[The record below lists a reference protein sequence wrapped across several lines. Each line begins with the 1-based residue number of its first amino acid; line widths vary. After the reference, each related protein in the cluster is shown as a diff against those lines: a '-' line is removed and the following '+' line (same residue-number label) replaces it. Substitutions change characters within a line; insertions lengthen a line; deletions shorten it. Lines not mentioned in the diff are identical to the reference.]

1 MKKQKKAVAPVSGE
15 VKWSEGGHGQAAVSV
30 KAAGGHHTH
39 RYKHTVS
46 PQPSAAQHST
56 QHRTHLQHAGL
67 AARVQEVPLVVHT
80 DLNQGGGGAPQEGG
94 EEGGQQVPQAPGVAH
109 LQCETNSGGS
119 RHKSVSQR
127 RHQCGKWRRQR
138 EGEGKQMGVTLT
150 TTTCR

>member
-1 MKKQKKAVAPVSGE
+1 VAPVSGE

-56 QHRTHLQHAGL
+56 AQHRTHLQHAGL

-80 DLNQGGGGAPQEGG
+80 DLNQGGGGAPQEGR
-94 EEGGQQVPQAPGVAH
+94 EEGGQQVPQASGVAH
-109 LQCETNSGGS
+109 LQRETNSGGS
-119 RHKSVSQR
+119 RDKQSGQS
-127 RHQCGKWRRQR
+127 RHQQQQSGKWRRQR
-138 EGEGKQMGVTLT
+138 EGKANGSDTDSHDM
-150 TTTCR
+150 